1 MGSEGLRCP
10 PPSIAQM
17 LKMGAGFNS
26 YSTVTSSAPVEAAAA
41 PPAAASAAAA
51 SAAAASAATGTA
63 AGAAAAEPTGAVAG
77 AGDELVDLLL
87 AADGTYVLPLDGP
100 LMAS

>member
-1 MGSEGLRCP
+1 MPP

-41 PPAAASAAAA
+41 LPAAA

-63 AGAAAAEPTGAVAG
+63 AGAAATEPTGAAAG

>member
-1 MGSEGLRCP
+1 MASDALRLP
-10 PPSIAQM
+10 LMASDWPSRHLPSIAQM

-41 PPAAASAAAA
+41 PPAAATAAAA
-51 SAAAASAATGTA
+51 TA
-63 AGAAAAEPTGAVAG
+63 AGAAAAEPTGAIAG

-87 AADGTYVLPLDGP
+87 AADGTYVL
-100 LMAS
+100 AF

>member
-1 MGSEGLRCP
+1 MASDWPSRHL
-10 PPSIAQM
+10 PSIAQM

-41 PPAAASAAAA
+41 PPAAATAAAA
-51 SAAAASAATGTA
+51 TA
-63 AGAAAAEPTGAVAG
+63 AGAAAAEPTGAIAG

-87 AADGTYVLPLDGP
+87 AADGTYVL
-100 LMAS
+100 AF

>member
-1 MGSEGLRCP
+1 MASDALRLP
-10 PPSIAQM
+10 LMASDWPSRHLPSIAQM

-41 PPAAASAAAA
+41 PPAAATAAAA
-51 SAAAASAATGTA
+51 TA
-63 AGAAAAEPTGAVAG
+63 AGAATAEPTGAIAG

-87 AADGTYVLPLDGP
+87 AADGTYVL
-100 LMAS
+100 AF

>member
-1 MGSEGLRCP
+1 
-10 PPSIAQM
+10 M

-41 PPAAASAAAA
+41 PPAAT

-63 AGAAAAEPTGAVAG
+63 AGAAAEPTGAVAG

-87 AADGTYVLPLDGP
+87 AADGTYVLPLDC
-100 LMAS
+100 LWIAS